1 MLSGGVFVQELGP
14 SVQSWPRASFID
26 PIGNIVAAGNMN
38 GDVATF
44 RFTSNGTLDY
54 SFGGD
59 GSVTTDLSRGGSY
72 DWAMD
77 AVPYTYG
84 NVNKILVA
92 GRAHYLT
99 PALLR
104 YNANGSLDNS
114 FGTKGIVKADSG
126 YFKDV
131 LVQED
136 NGKILALGSGGLYR
150 YTGSGAVDRSFG
162 GDGIVEVPGRTCMAL
177 QTVEGVQYVVT
188 GGLVAGVYTDDF
200 ILARYRLSDG
210 SLDTSFG
217 VNGTIVTDFGFS
229 DYLRDLEITSS
240 NEIIAV
246 GRGWGGS
253 FGFPVIGRYDS
264 YGHEISKTVTR
275 DVTKTTLITTVD
287 ASADELTS
295 YGRFVNGNVGIYFT
309 QDGGTELW
317 RTDGTASGTSQQI
330 GVTFFKLANLT
341 TENSAFFFTDQNG
354 TASRLWT
361 SDGTS
366 AGTVEITPPIGSTFS
381 SLASLTMMNGALYFV
396 ANDKEL
402 WTHRPIVNAQG
413 QPDTETVLIEDSF
426 SKLDSL
432 TNVNGTLYFTNGP
445 SELWKSDGTAT
456 GTTRVAASTE
466 FTSLA
471 SLTNANGRLCFT
483 DGGSELWTSDVT
495 QDGANYVWS
504 GSGNLANLTLLNTG
518 ALYFTQSGS
527 AGQRLF
533 KAWLSADGMLSA
545 PAEITGVDS
554 TVDGDVVSLVAL
566 ECSLYFATEDSLGN
580 MAIWTTNGEGTSV
593 YGVEIPE
600 TAVRVADSLFD
611 IQSLTD
617 MAGTLFFTA
626 GHVDTAGRLGLWKVM
641 RGSGADSA
649 AIQDGKLV
657 IAGGL
662 TEFENKTQ
670 IDLFVARYNLDGT
683 VDTSFGQGDGR
694 YIAQVGDFPYL
705 AQDGDGRISV
715 AIQSDWKIVLS
726 GGANG
731 DPANPGPALFV
742 TRLTSAGDLDRTFGD
757 PPLPPSLSIADAS
770 VTEGNKGTVNMPF
783 IVTRGG
789 HLASSERL
797 VCDNAGLGNQGRRL
811 QDDCGHVDDCSRCID
826 GCHQRSCHW

>member
-1 MLSGGVFVQELGP
+1 MSSLRKNLVAKFRQSATPKKKARGKRAASRQPWLEALEARVVLSGGVFVQELGP

-26 PIGNIVAAGNMN
+26 PMGNIVAAGNMN

-84 NVNKILVA
+84 GVNKILVA
-92 GRAHYLT
+92 GRAHYLV

-177 QTVEGVQYVVT
+177 QTVEGEQYVVT

-246 GRGWGGS
+246 GRGWGGTFS
-253 FGFPVIGRYDS
+253 FPVIGRYDS
-264 YGHEISKTVTR
+264 DGHEISKTVTR
-275 DVTKTTLITTVD
+275 DVTKTTLVTTVD

-309 QDGGTELW
+309 QDDGAELW

-330 GVTFFKLANLT
+330 VVEGVTFSHLANLT
-341 TENSAFFFTDQNG
+341 TENSAFFFTDRERHE
-354 TASRLWT
+354 SRLWT

-366 AGTVEITPPIGSTFS
+366 EA
-381 SLASLTMMNGALYFV
+381 
-396 ANDKEL
+396 
-402 WTHRPIVNAQG
+402 R
-413 QPDTETVLIEDSF
+413 
-426 SKLDSL
+426 
-432 TNVNGTLYFTNGP
+432 
-445 SELWKSDGTAT
+445 WKS
-456 GTTRVAASTE
+456 R
-466 FTSLA
+466 
-471 SLTNANGRLCFT
+471 
-483 DGGSELWTSDVT
+483 
-495 QDGANYVWS
+495 
-504 GSGNLANLTLLNTG
+504 
-518 ALYFTQSGS
+518 
-527 AGQRLF
+527 
-533 KAWLSADGMLSA
+533 
-545 PAEITGVDS
+545 
-554 TVDGDVVSLVAL
+554 
-566 ECSLYFATEDSLGN
+566 
-580 MAIWTTNGEGTSV
+580 
-593 YGVEIPE
+593 
-600 TAVRVADSLFD
+600 
-611 IQSLTD
+611 
-617 MAGTLFFTA
+617 
-626 GHVDTAGRLGLWKVM
+626 
-641 RGSGADSA
+641 
-649 AIQDGKLV
+649 
-657 IAGGL
+657 
-662 TEFENKTQ
+662 
-670 IDLFVARYNLDGT
+670 
-683 VDTSFGQGDGR
+683 
-694 YIAQVGDFPYL
+694 
-705 AQDGDGRISV
+705 
-715 AIQSDWKIVLS
+715 
-726 GGANG
+726 
-731 DPANPGPALFV
+731 
-742 TRLTSAGDLDRTFGD
+742 
-757 PPLPPSLSIADAS
+757 PP
-770 VTEGNKGTVNMPF
+770 M
-783 IVTRGG
+783 
-789 HLASSERL
+789 
-797 VCDNAGLGNQGRRL
+797 GRRFPAWP
-811 QDDCGHVDDCSRCID
+811 R
-826 GCHQRSCHW
+826 